1 MRIPD
6 VAEEMRLIAARH
18 GIPRLIELADELG
31 RRTSTKAPRSS
42 NKMTPA
48 IEAKIRKLKAR
59 HPDMTQLDIANQ
71 VGVNQGRVSETLN
84 GKRT

>member
-6 VAEEMRLIAARH
+6 ISEEMRLLAVQH
-18 GIPRLIELADELG
+18 NIPRLIELADELG
-31 RRTSTKAPRSS
+31 RRTSTRAPRSS
-42 NKMTPA
+42 NKMTKE

-59 HPDMTQLDIANQ
+59 HPDMTQLDIAKQ